1 MIMIIGVTTFLV
13 GMSLIKLKRRN
24 SDNDSVI
31 FKEATIQGC
40 LAVGLI
46 LMGYSYFSG
55 ELHTLFDYE

>member
-24 SDNDSVI
+24 PDNDSVI

-55 ELHTLFDYE
+55 ELHTLFDYG

>member
-1 MIMIIGVTTFLV
+1 
-13 GMSLIKLKRRN
+13 MSLIKLKRRN
-24 SDNDSVI
+24 PDNDSVI